1 MEEVLDTFYSLL
13 KEVEKDIAIVESY
26 PVKVKKASE
35 LYAMRDELNK
45 SISEMHK
52 IINALQR
59 ILQVGEMNN
68 ELYNDYMDKLER
80 MVS

>member
-1 MEEVLDTFYSLL
+1 MEEVLNTFYSLL
-13 KEVEKDIAIVESY
+13 KEVENDIAIVESY
-26 PVKVKKASE
+26 PVKVKKASD
-35 LYAMRDELNK
+35 LYAMRDELIK

-52 IINALQR
+52 TINALQR

>member
-1 MEEVLDTFYSLL
+1 MEEVLNMFYSLL
-13 KEVEKDIAIVESY
+13 KEVENDIAIVESY
-26 PVKVKKASE
+26 PVKVKKASD

-52 IINALQR
+52 TINTLQR
-59 ILQVGEMNN
+59 ILQVGKMNN
-68 ELYNDYMDKLER
+68 ELYSDYMDKLER

>member
-26 PVKVKKASE
+26 PVKVKKASD
-35 LYAMRDELNK
+35 LYAMRDELIK

-52 IINALQR
+52 TINALQR

>member
-1 MEEVLDTFYSLL
+1 MEEVLNTFYSLL
-13 KEVEKDIAIVESY
+13 KEVENDIAIVESY
-26 PVKVKKASE
+26 PVKVKKTSD

-52 IINALQR
+52 TINALQR
-59 ILQVGEMNN
+59 ILQVGKMNN
-68 ELYNDYMDKLER
+68 ELYSDYMDKLER

>member
-1 MEEVLDTFYSLL
+1 MEEVLNTFYSLL

>member
-1 MEEVLDTFYSLL
+1 MEEVLNTFYSLL

-26 PVKVKKASE
+26 PVKVKKASD

>member
-52 IINALQR
+52 TINALQR

>member
-1 MEEVLDTFYSLL
+1 MEEVLNTFYSLL
-13 KEVEKDIAIVESY
+13 KEVENDIAIVESY
-26 PVKVKKASE
+26 PVKVKKASD

-52 IINALQR
+52 TINALQR
-59 ILQVGEMNN
+59 ILQVGKMNN
-68 ELYNDYMDKLER
+68 ELYSGYMDKLER